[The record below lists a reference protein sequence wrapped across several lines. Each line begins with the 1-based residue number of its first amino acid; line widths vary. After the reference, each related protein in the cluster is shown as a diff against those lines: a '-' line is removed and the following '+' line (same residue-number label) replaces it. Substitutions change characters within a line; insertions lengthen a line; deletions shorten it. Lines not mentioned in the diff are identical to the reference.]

1 MLIFGGATVFFCQL
15 YCILYMI
22 LSMEEHVGPVEV
34 GSLSHYWQGFMHSKC
49 LAGFLPSTIWL
60 LTAIAIVWCLE
71 RLCWTQKSWTYLAE
85 VPTPSSPKHHCLP
98 SFFLFS
104 LHFFSPE
111 HERFLNL
118 KITRFQR
125 TIIWTEP
132 PFLDWKCF
140 SSRVYDS
147 MDHVHCPRSSRNE
160 KTYFSFHLVSL

>member
-125 TIIWTEP
+125 TIWIQNVFLPGFMIQWTMSIVQDH
-132 PFLDWKCF
+132 LDLRKLI
-140 SSRVYDS
+140 
-147 MDHVHCPRSSRNE
+147 
-160 KTYFSFHLVSL
+160 FHFTWSPSKLTIML